1 METHRSRRETNVTRR
16 WFTVTAILAMLL
28 GLLPGSISAASPAAQ
43 VAVPVSGPQLAV
55 SSAIVNAS
63 ATGDLVPSVYLPVV
77 LSSGQPAPP
86 PASPYAAALSQAL
99 ADCTGTA
106 LNQVCYA
113 GGSVTLDAG
122 GLLTTPGQVA
132 TLGGVSGL
140 TLVSPDAGHWSIALL
155 QLAAEA
161 PTPDLGLTVLAF
173 GNVEIRNLTLFDTAV
188 DNGDVAPA
196 LSFSSSPVPGG
207 SSVTGG
213 LLVYNPSDEELLSI
227 TLNGADLTLGS
238 SAIVEAQPGAEM
250 TVTMAKGTAIVNTAA
265 GDGATIRGQQ
275 LSVPLNANGVAAG
288 APTAATEFDASLLAP
303 LVLDDAESLLEP
315 LVPSLIVDLNE
326 ELDDLLAKFDSAYQ
340 RCMQGNSRQVYRAMV
355 FARLLK
361 KNEAHLPGGVLSL
374 IDVQVMQCATFELE
388 FNSVISTTTPF
399 ASGSMYVQEQGII
412 ASYDMDG
419 HLVQP
424 AQMPLEH
431 RYYDVVF
438 ALAQCLDPQV
448 EIIDGKLIH
457 SEGYMRV
464 HRNRLDI
471 STLLAPAGIFEN
483 LTWICSEHPLPYAN
497 AAAWWTLF
505 RKLHDSE
512 YTFTGFQFTPDDWK
526 YTGNH
531 ILAEAI
537 LSREMSPPEGGLTAE
552 DTFIVLIHSPGQ

>member
-28 GLLPGSISAASPAAQ
+28 GLLPSSISAASLAAQ
-43 VAVPVSGPQLAV
+43 VAVPVSSPQLTV
-55 SSAIVNAS
+55 SSAVVNAS
-63 ATGDLVPSVYLPVV
+63 ATDDLVPSVYLPVV

-86 PASPYAAALSQAL
+86 PASPYAAALSEAL

-113 GGSVTLDAG
+113 GGSVTLDG
-122 GLLTTPGQVA
+122 GGPLTAPGQVA
-132 TLGGVSGL
+132 TLDGVSGL
-140 TLVSPDAGHWSIALL
+140 TLVSPDAGHWSVALL
-155 QLAAEA
+155 RLAAEA
-161 PTPDLGLTVLAF
+161 TTPDLGLTVLAF
-173 GNVEIRNLTLFDTAV
+173 GNVEIRNLTLFDAAT

-196 LSFSSSPVPGG
+196 LSFSSSPVPGEA
-207 SSVTGG
+207 SVTGG
-213 LLVYNPSDEELLSI
+213 LLVYNPNDEESLSI
-227 TLNGADLTLGS
+227 TLNGADLTLAS
-238 SAIVEAQPGAEM
+238 SAIVEAQPGVKM

-265 GDGATIRGQQ
+265 GDGGVIRGQQ
-275 LSVPLNANGVAAG
+275 LSVPLDGNGVAAG
-288 APTAATEFDASLLAP
+288 APTPPTEFDDSLLAP
-303 LVLDDAESLLEP
+303 LVIEDDDLLTP
-315 LVPSLIVDLNE
+315 LVPSLIADLNE
-326 ELDDLLAKFDSAYQ
+326 ELDDLLAKFDSAYE
-340 RCMQGNSRQVYRAMV
+340 RCMQGDSRQVYRVMV

-361 KNEAHLPGGVLSL
+361 KNEAHLPGGLLSL

-464 HRNRLDI
+464 NRNRLDI

-483 LTWICSEHPLPYAN
+483 LTWTCADQPLPYAN

-512 YTFTGFQFTPDDWK
+512 YTLTGFQFTPDDWK

>member
-28 GLLPGSISAASPAAQ
+28 GLLPGSISAASLAAQ
-43 VAVPVSGPQLAV
+43 VAVPVSGPQLTV
-55 SSAIVNAS
+55 SSAVVNAS
-63 ATGDLVPSVYLPVV
+63 ATDDLVPSVYLPIV

-113 GGSVTLDAG
+113 GGSVTLDG
-122 GLLTTPGQVA
+122 GGPLTTPGQVA
-132 TLGGVSGL
+132 TLDGVSGL
-140 TLVSPDAGHWSIALL
+140 TLVSPDAGHWSVALL
-155 QLAAEA
+155 RLAADS

-173 GNVEIRNLTLFDTAV
+173 GNVEIRNLTLFDAAAG
-188 DNGDVAPA
+188 NGDVAPA
-196 LSFSSSPVPGG
+196 LSFSSSPAPGEA
-207 SSVTGG
+207 SVTGG
-213 LLVYNPSDEELLSI
+213 LLVYNPSDEEPLSI
-227 TLNGADLTLGS
+227 TLNGADLTLAS
-238 SAIVEAQPGAEM
+238 SAIVEAQPGVKM
-250 TVTMAKGTAIVNTAA
+250 TVTMAKGSAIVNTAA
-265 GDGATIRGQQ
+265 GDGAVIRGQQ
-275 LSVPLNANGVAAG
+275 LSVPLDGNGIAAG
-288 APTAATEFDASLLAP
+288 APTPPTEFDASLLAP
-303 LVLDDAESLLEP
+303 LVIEDEESLLTP
-315 LVPSLIVDLNE
+315 LVPSLIADLNE

-340 RCMQGNSRQVYRAMV
+340 RCMQGNSRQVYRVMV

-361 KNEAHLPGGVLSL
+361 KNEAHLQDGLLSL

-388 FNSVISTTTPF
+388 FNSVVSTTSPI
-399 ASGSMYVQEQGII
+399 AWGSMYVQEQGMIV
-412 ASYDMDG
+412 SYDMDG

-431 RYYDVVF
+431 RRYDVDF
-438 ALAQCLDPQV
+438 ALAQCLNL
-448 EIIDGKLIH
+448 EIIDGRLIH

-464 HRNRLDI
+464 NRNRLDI

-483 LTWICSEHPLPYAN
+483 TTWTCADQPYDYAN
-497 AAAWWTLF
+497 PASWWTLF
-505 RKLHDSE
+505 RELHSSE
-512 YTFTGFQFTPDDWK
+512 FTLTGYRFTPDHWK

-537 LSREMSPPEGGLTAE
+537 LNPEVTPVEGGLTTG